1 MKPDERDAVIERLLE
16 SLEPP
21 QPPPDLRS
29 KALAAAR
36 ARMSAEPVPD
46 IWSRIWNHRGLRLAW
61 TATVVLLVAGHVIIA
76 MPEAGRTFRSSDPAR
91 TAESRVD
98 DYLVE
103 MLRPTR
109 ISDNVQPIVGLFASA
124 NGLTE
129 IEVEGNPS

>member
-1 MKPDERDAVIERLLE
+1 MKPDERDAVVERLME
-16 SLEPP
+16 RLEPP

-36 ARMSAEPVPD
+36 ARMCAEPTPE

-61 TATVVLLVAGHVIIA
+61 VAAVVLLVAGHAIITLG
-76 MPEAGRTFRSSDPAR
+76 AGNAFRPIDRALI
-91 TAESRVD
+91 AENRPD
-98 DYLVE
+98 DYLAE

-124 NGLTE
+124 DGLAE
-129 IEVEGNPS
+129 IDAEGNPS

>member
-1 MKPDERDAVIERLLE
+1 MKPDERDAVVERLME

-36 ARMSAEPVPD
+36 ARMSAEPNPD

-61 TATVVLLVAGHVIIA
+61 AATVVLLVAGHVMVA
-76 MPEAGRTFRSSDPAR
+76 PEAGTTFRPIDPAR

-129 IEVEGNPS
+129 IEVGGNPS